1 MFQVLLDLKL
11 QVIGMLAS
19 FTPLNALRP
28 FVIQVKLLD
37 VVARQSFS
45 FQLKFKFLF
54 MLLLIEFCFCL
65 AAVIVSGL
73 G

>member
-1 MFQVLLDLKL
+1 MFQVLLDLSLKG
-11 QVIGMLAS
+11 VSMLAS
-19 FTPLNALRP
+19 FTPLHALRP
-28 FVIQVKLLD
+28 FIIQVKLLD

-45 FQLKFKFLF
+45 FQLKFKLLF

-65 AAVIVSGL
+65 AAVIISGL